1 MDDLSSDDF
10 AAILAALIVQEASL
24 KRAFRS
30 ASSSNVKDAYS
41 LELEYVVS
49 LISRVR
55 RFIK

>member
-1 MDDLSSDDF
+1 MDDFSSDDF

-41 LELEYVVS
+41 LELDYVS
-49 LISRVR
+49 GLMSRVR
-55 RFIK
+55 KHIK